1 MQGTVKNVEPSTQP
15 SSSANLS
22 LQAPAEVTLATG
34 TMQARVLLSASS
46 TDPLAV
52 TAQIRVEGSVVK
64 WVFGR
69 DLLVLGLHT
78 PTGEGVVRVTAAKR
92 RASVPLVDVFLQGS
106 EGTARLTLYRSDVVR
121 FLELSDPVVR
131 GEHNR
136 QLLNLDLE
144 RELRDLLR
152 DNEK

>member
-1 MQGTVKNVEPSTQP
+1 MKPTAEPS
-15 SSSANLS
+15 SRANLS

-34 TMQARVLLSASS
+34 TMQAQVLLSASS

-69 DLLVLGLHT
+69 DLLLLGLHT
-78 PTGEGVVRVTAAKR
+78 PTGEGVVRVTTAKR
-92 RASVPLVDVFLQGS
+92 RASIQLVDVFLQGS
-106 EGTARLTLYRSDVVR
+106 EGTARLTLHRSDVVR

-131 GEHNR
+131 GEYNR

>member
-1 MQGTVKNVEPSTQP
+1 
-15 SSSANLS
+15 
-22 LQAPAEVTLATG
+22 
-34 TMQARVLLSASS
+34 MQARVILSASS

-52 TAQIRVEGSVVK
+52 TAQIRVEGNVVK

-78 PTGEGVVRVTAAKR
+78 PTGEGAVRVTTAKR
-92 RASVPLVDVFLQGS
+92 RTSMPLVDVFLQGG

-136 QLLNLDLE
+136 QLSNLDLE

>member
-1 MQGTVKNVEPSTQP
+1 MEPSTQP
-15 SSSANLS
+15 SSNANLS
-22 LQAPAEVTLATG
+22 LQAPAEVALATG
-34 TMQARVLLSASS
+34 TRPARVVLSASS
-46 TDPLAV
+46 ADPLAV
-52 TAQIRVEGSVVK
+52 TVQIRVEGNVVK

-78 PTGEGVVRVTAAKR
+78 PTGEGTVRVMTAKR
-92 RASVPLVDVFLQGS
+92 RASTPLVDVLLRGR
-106 EGTARLTLYRSDVVR
+106 EGTARLTLCRSDVVR

-131 GEHNR
+131 GEQTR

>member
-1 MQGTVKNVEPSTQP
+1 VV
-15 SSSANLS
+15 
-22 LQAPAEVTLATG
+22 
-34 TMQARVLLSASS
+34 LSASS

-52 TAQIRVEGSVVK
+52 ALQIRVEGNVVK

-78 PTGEGVVRVTAAKR
+78 PTGEGAVRVMTAKR
-92 RASVPLVDVFLQGS
+92 RDSMPLVDVLVRGS

-131 GEHNR
+131 GEQTR